1 MPVWVIDRR
10 SKDVPVVSA
19 LGPWVDYDSV
29 AAHRLTASADVL
41 VFSHGVHDL
50 PGLLHNRGAT
60 IARLGHGLTAL
71 KKTRRP
77 TARSRRMTSRV
88 DVAPVASAFEREHK
102 RSWGFD
108 DHQLPITGLARW
120 DLMMKERRESPQRD
134 EVLFALTWRDWITP
148 STLRDSVYW
157 QQLSQLADGLWR
169 SGEGALGD
177 LRAALFLHPLV
188 REALTQGLQDLPTK
202 PRLVTR
208 GTQLPAALARAALLV
223 TDYSSLAWDALY
235 LGVPVI
241 FFHFDR
247 AQFVTHHGSYIDL
260 GSRLFGPTA
269 ETVDELQTYIDDFL
283 DNGDLEGYKDDQ
295 AAWAS
300 RAFAFTDD
308 DNCRRVV
315 QAIEHHVN
323 RE

>member
-1 MPVWVIDRR
+1 MTSQACCTI
-10 SKDVPVVSA
+10 
-19 LGPWVDYDSV
+19 G
-29 AAHRLTASADVL
+29 
-41 VFSHGVHDL
+41 
-50 PGLLHNRGAT
+50 GAT

-71 KKTRRP
+71 KKTRQP

-88 DVAPVASAFEREHK
+88 DVAPVASGFEREHK
-102 RSWGFD
+102 HSWGFE

-120 DLMMKERRESPQRD
+120 DLMMKERGESPQQD

-148 STLRDSVYW
+148 STLRQSVYW
-157 QQLSQLADGLWR
+157 QQLSQLADRLWR
-169 SGEGALGD
+169 PGEGGLGD

-188 REALTQGLQDLPTK
+188 REALAQGFQDLPANPPAN

-247 AQFVTHHGSYIDL
+247 AQFLTHHGSYIDL
-260 GSRLFGPTA
+260 GSRLFGPIA
-269 ETVDELQTYIDDFL
+269 ETIDELQTYIRDL
-283 DNGDLEGYKDDQ
+283 LAHGDLAGYKDAQ

-308 DNCRRVV
+308 NNCRRVV
-315 QAIEHHVN
+315 QAIEHHAW
-323 RE
+323 